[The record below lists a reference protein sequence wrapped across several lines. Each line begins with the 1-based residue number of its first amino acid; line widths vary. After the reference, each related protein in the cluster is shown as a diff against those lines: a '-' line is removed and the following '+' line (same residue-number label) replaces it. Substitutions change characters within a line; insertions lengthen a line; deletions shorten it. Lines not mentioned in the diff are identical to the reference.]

1 MNEIVSMRAYQIEAA
16 IDRLEKYPCD
26 ISPTPCVHGLREFS
40 LRPTRVDYDVFVKAI
55 RKIASVHRRSRLNDY
70 GGGLLIAGPTG
81 TGKSSALKHYLDHF
95 PTHDGDMGLQTPVLY
110 VQTPSAPT
118 VKSLAEAI
126 LSALG
131 DPASCKGTSEEK
143 TRRIYKFFEACE
155 VELLLIDEFQH
166 FAEVNRRGSTR
177 DVTDWLKNLINVSR
191 VGVVL
196 SGLPACEQTLAY
208 NAQLARRFSARH
220 DMLAFSYLSG
230 ARQLEF
236 RGVLQSLQSTLPID
250 SIHLHSDAFAR
261 RMFVASY
268 GLIDYVIKILEE
280 ACDIARRTAATQL
293 TLPIFSQAFKDSVW
307 ALCPDE
313 LDPFTEN
320 FLGKR
325 ALDQP
330 GEPFAKIGQSQVSA
344 GKGKT

>member
-1 MNEIVSMRAYQIEAA
+1 MDAYEIEWA
-16 IDRLEKYPCD
+16 INRLESYAG
-26 ISPTPCVHGLREFS
+26 STTTPANEADFREFS
-40 LRPTRVDYDVFVKAI
+40 MRPLRVDYEAFVKAV
-55 RKIASVHRRSRLNDY
+55 RKIASVHRRSRFNRY
-70 GGGLLIAGPTG
+70 GGGLLITGATG
-81 TGKSSALKHYLDHF
+81 TGKSCALQYYLEHF
-95 PTHDGDMGLQTPVLY
+95 PVNDGDMGQEIPVLY

-131 DPASCKGTSEEK
+131 DPASFKGTSEEK
-143 TRRIYKFFEACE
+143 TRRIYKFFKACE

-177 DVTDWLKNLINVSR
+177 DVTDWLKNLLNVTR

-220 DMLAFSYLSG
+220 EMLAFSYRSS

-236 RGVLQSLQSTLPID
+236 RGVLQSLQSALPID
-250 SIHLHSDAFAR
+250 TISLHADAFAR

-268 GLIDYVIKILEE
+268 GLIDYIVKILEE
-280 ACDIARRTAATQL
+280 ACDIARRTGATIL
-293 TLPIFSQAFKDSVW
+293 TLPIFSQAFKDSTW
-307 ALCPDE
+307 AQCPDE
-313 LDPFTEN
+313 LDPFAEN
-320 FLGKR
+320 FVGKR

-330 GEPFAKIGQSQVSA
+330 GEPFSKIGESQVNSGQKKA
-344 GKGKT
+344 